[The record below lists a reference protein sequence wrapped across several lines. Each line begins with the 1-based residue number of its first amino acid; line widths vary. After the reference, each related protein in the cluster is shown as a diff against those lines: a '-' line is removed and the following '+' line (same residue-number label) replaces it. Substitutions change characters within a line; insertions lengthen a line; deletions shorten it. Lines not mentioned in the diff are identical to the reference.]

1 MLVDSIGVTYEFEI
15 TIYVPILPKCGDDLT
30 TPEEKKFSELL
41 SHHYRTGNTNW
52 AQDFYAQILPH
63 CNIGYWRAS
72 AYFSSSLYGMPA
84 MKKAIS
90 TMIENGGTI
99 RLLTSNKELYK
110 HDVDAA
116 KQGYRDRVEKN
127 DVTNRSEFL
136 KYASSKQTMKGYE
149 LIYNLIKFNLM
160 DWKVVTRVKSKK
172 ALYHEKIG
180 FFLQSPD
187 EYYYF
192 NGSLNESMNAATF
205 SHESVEV
212 FHSKKNPIVCDSI
225 KRIFTNMW
233 LNLDDN
239 LEVCIVHAAEIEFKI
254 KKQFIN
260 TNPEDAN
267 EPIEEGVEEMEYE
280 SLTLRHYQ
288 EDAVNAFL
296 KDGAGNGVFS
306 MATGTGKTRTANY
319 ILKYLFEAGEINS
332 AIVCVGNA
340 PVLEQWTNSWHEL
353 KNRYGLVQI
362 ENIYTHYGGK
372 KDLRTYGMN
381 PVNKLLVIGRSSPSR
396 LSRVVKMLTP
406 EQKQK
411 LLLIH
416 DEVHGLG
423 APVCREKLLGHTEH
437 IRYTL
442 GLSATWERYDDEETE
457 FISSEIGGGSEALF
471 SYSLEQAI
479 RDGWLIEFDYLPL
492 EYSRSVEDA
501 ERFEEK
507 SRGNSM
513 PWEHEDV
520 YKQSLE
526 KTKAFEKWV
535 NENKTE
541 ATKML
546 ESCVFFCKT
555 KAQGESIADVLIR
568 VLHFSKHHQYYSSE
582 ITGQASDPK
591 NVLEKFKSGELTT
604 LITAGKLDQGF
615 DMPELKNVVLMES
628 DASDF
633 SEKRRKLV
641 QRIGRML
648 RIDPKNEAKR
658 GFVLD
663 FVRLIKD
670 DDYLESTKNHEEEDR
685 NKPLLGGISTFDL
698 DRSTWLQEVSMVK
711 KVKKND

>member
-1 MLVDSIGVTYEFEI
+1 M
-15 TIYVPILPKCGDDLT
+15 
-30 TPEEKKFSELL
+30 

-52 AQDFYAQILPH
+52 AQDFYARVLPH

-72 AYFSSSLYGMPA
+72 AYFSSTLYGLPV
-84 MKKAIS
+84 MKAAILK
-90 TMIENGGTI
+90 MIESGGEI
-99 RLLTSNKELYK
+99 RLLSSNKELFK
-110 HDVDAA
+110 RDVDAA
-116 KQGYRDRVEKN
+116 KEGYRERVEKN
-127 DVTNRSEFL
+127 KITNRSEFL
-136 KYASSKQTMKGYE
+136 KYASSKQTMNGSE

-160 DWKVVTRVKSKK
+160 DWKVVTRVKGKN

-192 NGSLNESMNAATF
+192 NGSLNESMNASTF

-212 FHSKKNPIVCDSI
+212 FHSKKDPIVCESI
-225 KRIFTNMW
+225 KKIFTNMW

-239 LEVCIVHAAEIEFKI
+239 LEVCIVHAAEIEYKN
-254 KKQFIN
+254 KKQLIN
-260 TNPEDAN
+260 ADPGDAN
-267 EPIEEGVEEMEYE
+267 EPIEEEVEKMEYE
-280 SLTLRHYQ
+280 PLTLRHYQ

-296 KDGAGNGVFS
+296 KDGAGNGIFS

-319 ILKYLFEAGEINS
+319 ILKYLFETGEINS
-332 AIVCVGNA
+332 AIVCVENA
-340 PVLEQWTNSWHEL
+340 PVLEQWTKSWHEL

-362 ENIYTHYGGK
+362 ENIYTHYGGN

-396 LSRVVKMLTP
+396 LSRVVDMLTP
-406 EQKQK
+406 EQKKK

-423 APVCREKLLGHTEH
+423 TPTCREKLLGHTEG

-442 GLSATWERYDDEETE
+442 GLSATWERYDEEETE
-457 FISSEIGGGSEALF
+457 FISSEIGGGTEALY
-471 SYSLEQAI
+471 SYSLEEAI
-479 RDGWLIEFDYLPL
+479 RDGWLIEFEYMTL

-501 ERFEEK
+501 ERYEEK
-507 SRGNSM
+507 SKGNSM
-513 PWEHEDV
+513 PWEMEGV

-526 KTKAFEKWV
+526 KTKTFEKWV
-535 NENKTE
+535 RENKE
-541 ATKML
+541 DAVKML

-568 VLHFSKHHQYYSSE
+568 VLHFSKHHQYYSTE

-648 RIDPKNEAKR
+648 RIDPENEEKR

-670 DDYLESTKNHEEEDR
+670 DDYMESSKNHEDEDR
-685 NKPLLGGISTFDL
+685 IKPLLSGISTFDL
-698 DRSTWLQEVSMVK
+698 DRSTWLQKVSTIKK

>member
-1 MLVDSIGVTYEFEI
+1 M
-15 TIYVPILPKCGDDLT
+15 
-30 TPEEKKFSELL
+30 

-52 AQDFYAQILPH
+52 AQDFYARVLPH

-72 AYFSSSLYGMPA
+72 AYFSSTLYGLPV
-84 MKKAIS
+84 MKAAILK
-90 TMIENGGTI
+90 MIESGGEI
-99 RLLTSNKELYK
+99 RLLSSNKELFK
-110 HDVDAA
+110 RDVDAA
-116 KQGYRDRVEKN
+116 KEGYRERVEKN

-136 KYASSKQTMKGYE
+136 KYASSKQTMNGSE

-160 DWKVVTRVKSKK
+160 DWKVVTRVKGKN

-192 NGSLNESMNAATF
+192 NGSLNESMNASTY

-212 FHSKKNPIVCDSI
+212 FHSKKDPIVCESI
-225 KRIFTNMW
+225 KKIFTNMW

-239 LEVCIVHAAEIEFKI
+239 LEVCIVHAAEIEYKN
-254 KKQFIN
+254 KKQLIN
-260 TNPEDAN
+260 ADPGDAN
-267 EPIEEGVEEMEYE
+267 EPIEEEVEKMEYE
-280 SLTLRHYQ
+280 PLTLRHYQ

-296 KDGAGNGVFS
+296 KDGAGNGIFS

-319 ILKYLFEAGEINS
+319 ILKYLFETGEINS
-332 AIVCVGNA
+332 AIVCVENA
-340 PVLEQWTNSWHEL
+340 PVLEQWTKSWHEL

-362 ENIYTHYGGK
+362 ENIYTHYGGN

-396 LSRVVKMLTP
+396 LSRVVDMLTP
-406 EQKQK
+406 EQKKK

-423 APVCREKLLGHTEH
+423 TPTCREKLLGHTEG

-442 GLSATWERYDDEETE
+442 GLSATWERYDEEETE
-457 FISSEIGGGSEALF
+457 FISSEIGGGTEALY
-471 SYSLEQAI
+471 SYSLEEAI
-479 RDGWLIEFDYLPL
+479 RDGWLIEFEYMTL

-501 ERFEEK
+501 ERYEEK
-507 SRGNSM
+507 SKGNSM
-513 PWEHEDV
+513 PWEMEGV

-526 KTKAFEKWV
+526 KTKTFEKWV
-535 NENKTE
+535 RENKE
-541 ATKML
+541 DAVKML

-568 VLHFSKHHQYYSSE
+568 VLHFSKHHQYYSTE

-648 RIDPKNEAKR
+648 RIDPENEEKR

-670 DDYLESTKNHEEEDR
+670 DDYMESSKNHEDEDR
-685 NKPLLGGISTFDL
+685 IKPLLSGISTFDL
-698 DRSTWLQEVSMVK
+698 DRSTWLQKVSTIKK

>member
-1 MLVDSIGVTYEFEI
+1 MKEEI
-15 TIYVPILPKCGDDLT
+15 
-30 TPEEKKFSELL
+30 EFSEIL
-41 SHHYRTGNTNW
+41 SHHYRTGYINW
-52 AQDFYAQILPH
+52 SHDFYAKIMPRSK
-63 CNIGYWRAS
+63 IGYWRAS
-72 AYFSSSLYGMPA
+72 AYFSSSLYGLPV
-84 MKKAIS
+84 MKAAILK
-90 TMIENGGTI
+90 MIENGGEI
-99 RLLTSNKELYK
+99 RLLTSNKELFTN
-110 HDVDAA
+110 DVDEA
-116 KQGYRDRVEKN
+116 KQGYRERVEKN
-127 DVTNRSEFL
+127 DITNRSEFL
-136 KYASSKQTMKGYE
+136 KQVTSKQTMKGSE

-160 DWKVVTRVKSKK
+160 DWKVVTRVKGKK
-172 ALYHEKIG
+172 VLYHEKIG

-192 NGSLNESMNAATF
+192 NGSLNESRNAATS

-212 FHSKKNPIVCDSI
+212 FHSKKDPIVCDSI

-233 LNLDDN
+233 MNNDEN
-239 LEVCIVHAAEIEFKI
+239 LEVRWVHEAEIEFKK
-254 KKQFIN
+254 KKQFN
-260 TNPEDAN
+260 NADPEDTN
-267 EPIEEGVEEMEYE
+267 EQIEEEVEEMEFE
-280 SLTLRHYQ
+280 ELTLRDYQ
-288 EDAVNAFL
+288 ENAVNAFL
-296 KDGAGNGVFS
+296 KEGAGNGIFS

-319 ILKYLFEAGEINS
+319 ILKYLFETGEITS
-332 AIVCVGNA
+332 AIVCVENA

-362 ENIYTHYGGK
+362 ENIYTHYGGNN
-372 KDLRTYGMN
+372 DSRTYGMN

-406 EQKQK
+406 EQKKK

-423 APVCREKLLGHTEH
+423 TPTCREKLLGHTEH

-442 GLSATWERYDDEETE
+442 GLSATWERYDEEETE
-457 FISSEIGGGSEALF
+457 FISSEIGGEGEALF

-501 ERFEEK
+501 ERYEEK
-507 SRGNSM
+507 SKGNSM
-513 PWEHEDV
+513 PWELEGV

-535 NENKTE
+535 KENKPE

-555 KAQGESIADVLIR
+555 KSQGESIADVLIR

-591 NVLEKFKSGELTT
+591 DVLEKFKSGELTT

-648 RIDPKNEAKR
+648 RIDPENEAKR

-698 DRSTWLQEVSMVK
+698 DRSTWLQEVSMIK
-711 KVKKND
+711 KGEEE